1 MNPYEQFIKLLAL
14 SPVPPCIQQLI
25 YYNLVGYGTPS
36 ASAIHSPNVFGHL
49 KRYSSTLYYVQ
60 MALHYYNASHF
71 SRVAF
76 LELHLIYLYNNP
88 HIVSNVRCMSNSLN
102 VIKKN
107 RLVRLVEEE
116 YWIQKQQVIVIHRE
130 I

>member
-36 ASAIHSPNVFGHL
+36 AGAIHIPNVFAHL
-49 KRYSSTLYYVQ
+49 KRYSSRLYSTV

-88 HIVSNVRCMSNSLN
+88 HIVSNSLN

-130 I
+130 IG

>member
-88 HIVSNVRCMSNSLN
+88 HIVSNSLN

>member
-14 SPVPPCIQQLI
+14 SPVPPCIQQII

-36 ASAIHSPNVFGHL
+36 ACAIHIPNVFGHL
-49 KRYSSTLYYVQ
+49 KRYSFMALKRYSS
-60 MALHYYNASHF
+60 MALHYYNATHF

-88 HIVSNVRCMSNSLN
+88 HIVSNVRGMSNSLN

-107 RLVRLVEEE
+107 RLVRFVEEE
-116 YWIQKQQVIVIHRE
+116 
-130 I
+130 